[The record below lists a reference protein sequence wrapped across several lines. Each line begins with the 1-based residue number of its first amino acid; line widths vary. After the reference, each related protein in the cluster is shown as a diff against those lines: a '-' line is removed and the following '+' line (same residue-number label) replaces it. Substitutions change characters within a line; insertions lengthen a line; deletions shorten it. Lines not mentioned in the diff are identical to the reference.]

1 MFFENDDFSVGIF
14 SVERYTWTA
23 AERTVRQRPFG
34 ALVFRIAGEGDF
46 TFENG
51 ERVYSRA
58 GDVMYVPSGIGY
70 SVRHTDG
77 EVLAI
82 HFRERNSGR
91 RAENYPQRAACT
103 ESLFFDAK
111 RLFSLQTLSSQME
124 LISVFYKIL
133 SFLGETAKT
142 DERGENE
149 TFLRAV
155 AILSEEFGDA
165 EVGIS
170 EICARAQIS
179 ESSFRKLFLK
189 RYAKPPVR
197 FLCELR
203 LRKAQ
208 EMLARGEGRVED
220 VAHAC
225 GFRDVKYFYRVFKRH
240 FGTTPSELRSV

>member
-14 SVERYTWTA
+14 SVERYTWSA

-46 TFENG
+46 SFENG
-51 ERVYSRA
+51 DRIYSRA
-58 GDVMYVPSGIGY
+58 GDVMYIPSGVGY
-70 SVRHTDG
+70 RVRHTDG

-82 HFRERNSGR
+82 HFHEQRRGR
-91 RAENYPQRAACT
+91 RAENYPLHASCT
-103 ESLFFDAK
+103 ESLFFDVK
-111 RLFSLQTLSSQME
+111 RLFALQTLSSQME
-124 LISVFYKIL
+124 MISVFYKIL
-133 SFLGETAKT
+133 SFLGEGTKT
-142 DERGENE
+142 EGKGENE
-149 TFLRAV
+149 AFLRAV
-155 AILSEEFGDA
+155 AILSEEFGNA

-170 EICARAQIS
+170 EICARARIS
-179 ESSFRKLFLK
+179 ESTFRKLFLK

-208 EMLARGEGRVED
+208 EMLAHGEGRVED
-220 VAHAC
+220 VARAC

-240 FGTTPSELRSV
+240 FGTTPLESHSV